1 MKKRSATLLAL
12 ALLSLFLVGCAT
24 TQVGGSSGTA
34 AGQAE
39 HSPAFAQASALA
51 AQRAGLKG
59 QALSENTRQI
69 QQLLG
74 GLDDAT
80 LSRETTGLPAGDPL
94 YPLAGNLM
102 LERGLELPRPFDRGN
117 TWNFD
122 ANGLPPADGDG
133 YRPPLKLAVLLPLS
147 GPMAIAAGPV
157 RDGLL
162 AGYYGETRRRPE
174 IRFYD
179 TASSPADATNAYARA
194 VTEGAQ
200 MVVGPL
206 GREQVDAI
214 FRQPALAVP
223 VLALNKGEA
232 DVPADAASFSLA
244 PEAEGVSVADYLLT
258 LERKRVLVIGGNDDN
273 GRRASDA
280 FRKRFTEGGG
290 AVAEIITVGETP
302 ADLSAP
308 LAAAAAK
315 GVDAIFLAV
324 RGSTA
329 RALTPQLALAGL
341 GGKTR
346 VGTSL
351 LIQGTGKPEE
361 DSVLDGVIYPTER
374 WTASGV
380 AGLPSQA
387 TVAATLPTARGAAAR
402 LFAFG
407 YDAWLLSAYMQAL
420 LERSSTKLPGA
431 TGTLTLDG
439 FGNVLRAPAWAT
451 FSGGFPVPISG
462 GG

>member
-1 MKKRSATLLAL
+1 MEKRSAPLLASAFL
-12 ALLSLFLVGCAT
+12 ALFLAGCAT
-24 TQVGGSSGTA
+24 TQVGSTGNTA
-34 AGQAE
+34 TRAE
-39 HSPAFAQASALA
+39 QNAAFAQASTLA

-69 QQLLG
+69 QALLAE
-74 GLDDAT
+74 LDNAT
-80 LSRETTGLPAGDPL
+80 LTRETTGLPVGDPL
-94 YPLAGNLM
+94 YPLAGNAM
-102 LERGLELPRPFDRGN
+102 QERNLPLPRPFDRGSK
-117 TWNFD
+117 WNFD
-122 ANGLPPADGDG
+122 ANGRPPADRDG

-147 GPMAIAAGPV
+147 GPMATAAGPV

-179 TASSPADATNAYARA
+179 TASTPADATNAYARA
-194 VTEGAQ
+194 AADGAE

-214 FRQPALAVP
+214 FRQSALSVP
-223 VLALNKGEA
+223 VLALNRGESE
-232 DVPADAASFSLA
+232 VPDGAASFSLA
-244 PEAEGVSVADYLLT
+244 PEAEGVSVADYLLK

-273 GRRASDA
+273 GRRSSDA

-290 AVAEIITVGETP
+290 TVADILTVGDAP
-302 ADLSAP
+302 ADVSAP
-308 LAAAAAK
+308 LIAAAAK
-315 GVDAIFLAV
+315 NVDAIFLAV

-361 DSVLDGVIYPTER
+361 DSVLDGVIYPTEA
-374 WTASGV
+374 WSASGV
-380 AGLPSQA
+380 KGLPAQA
-387 TVAATLPTARGAAAR
+387 LVAANLPTARGGAAR

-407 YDAWLLSAYMQAL
+407 YDAWLLSAHMQQLTEGTSADL
-420 LERSSTKLPGA
+420 RGA

-439 FGNVLRAPAWAT
+439 FGTVLRAPAWAT
-451 FSGGFPVPISG
+451 FSGGVPVPISSG
-462 GG
+462 G

>member
-1 MKKRSATLLAL
+1 MEKRSATLLASALL
-12 ALLSLFLVGCAT
+12 ALFLAGCAT
-24 TQVGGSSGTA
+24 TRVGTGSA
-34 AGQAE
+34 ASRAE
-39 HSPAFAQASALA
+39 QNAAFAQASALA
-51 AQRAGLKG
+51 AQRSGLKG

-69 QQLLG
+69 QALLA
-74 GLDDAT
+74 GLDNPT
-80 LSRETTGLPAGDPL
+80 LTRETAGLAVGDPL

-102 LERGLELPRPFDRGN
+102 LERGLELPRPFDRGSR
-117 TWNFD
+117 WNFD
-122 ANGLPPADGDG
+122 ANGRPPADRDG

-147 GPMAIAAGPV
+147 GPMATAAGPV

-194 VTEGAQ
+194 VSEGAE

-214 FRQPALAVP
+214 FRQPTLAAP
-223 VLALNKGEA
+223 VLALNRGEA
-232 DVPADAASFSLA
+232 DVPDGAASFSLA
-244 PEAEGVSVADYLLT
+244 PEAEGVSVADYLLK

-290 AVAEIITVGETP
+290 AVADIIIVGEAP
-302 ADLSAP
+302 AELSAP
-308 LAAAAAK
+308 LVAAAAK
-315 GVDAIFLAV
+315 DVDAIFLAV

-361 DSVLDGVIYPTER
+361 DTVLDGVIYPTEA
-374 WTASGV
+374 WSASGV
-380 AGLPSQA
+380 AGLPSPA
-387 TVAATLPTARGAAAR
+387 TVAATLPTARGGAAR

-420 LERSSTKLPGA
+420 TERSSANLRGA

-439 FGNVLRAPAWAT
+439 FGTVLRAPAWAT
-451 FSGGFPVPISG
+451 FSAGMPVPISG

>member
-1 MKKRSATLLAL
+1 MEKRSAPLLASALLAL
-12 ALLSLFLVGCAT
+12 FLAGCAT
-24 TQVGGSSGTA
+24 TQVGGTGSATSR
-34 AGQAE
+34 AE
-39 HSPAFAQASALA
+39 QSAAFAQASQLA

-59 QALSENTRQI
+59 QALSENARQI
-69 QQLLG
+69 QQLLA
-74 GLDDAT
+74 GLDNPT
-80 LSRETTGLPAGDPL
+80 LTREATGLPVGDPL
-94 YPLAGNLM
+94 YPFAGNAM
-102 LERGLELPRPFDRGN
+102 LERGLPLPRPFDRGSK
-117 TWNFD
+117 WNFD
-122 ANGLPPADGDG
+122 ANGRPPADRDG

-147 GPMAIAAGPV
+147 GPMATAAGSV

-162 AGYYGETRRRPE
+162 AGYYGESRRRPE

-179 TASSPADATNAYARA
+179 TASTPADASSAYARA
-194 VTEGAQ
+194 AADGAE

-214 FRQPALAVP
+214 FRQGSLSVP
-223 VLALNKGEA
+223 VLALNKGES
-232 DVPADAASFSLA
+232 DVPDGAASFSLA
-244 PEAEGVSVADYLLT
+244 PEAEGVSVADYLLK
-258 LERKRVLVIGGNDDN
+258 LERKRVLVIGGNDEN
-273 GRRASDA
+273 GRRAADA

-290 AVAEIITVGETP
+290 AVADIITVGEAP

-315 GVDAIFLAV
+315 NVDAIFLAV

-361 DSVLDGVIYPTER
+361 DNVLDGVIYPTEA
-374 WTASGV
+374 WSASGV
-380 AGLPSQA
+380 SGLPSPS
-387 TVAATLPTARGAAAR
+387 TVAATLPTARGGAAR

-407 YDAWLLSAYMQAL
+407 YDAWLLSAHMQKL
-420 LERSSTKLPGA
+420 TEGTSTNLRGA

-439 FGNVLRAPAWAT
+439 FGTVLRAPAWAT
-451 FSGGFPVPISG
+451 FSGGMPAPISG